1 MRLMTKKAIH
11 WALLCA
17 AACGAASASAQISSD
32 TIKIGVLGD
41 MTGMYAGSGGPGTL
55 LGARM
60 AVEDFGGQI
69 NGKPIEVVVADDQNK
84 PDVGSNIARRWIE
97 NENIDA
103 IVMGSTSSIAL
114 NVSSMLK
121 QHDKI
126 MLISGS
132 GTADLT
138 GKACSPNN
146 FQFVFD
152 TYMLPKA
159 GVSALMSKGFKTFY
173 FITVDYTFGANM
185 QNEAAKFI
193 EAAGGKVLG
202 SVKHP
207 MGTSDFSSF
216 LLQAQASK
224 ADAIVILNAGMDT
237 ANTIKQAKEYRITE
251 SGTGLAVFG
260 LTINTVVAMGLDT
273 AQGLRITTPFYWDR
287 NPETRAW
294 SERFMARNNGVI
306 PTQHNAGAYSAVT
319 HYLKA
324 VQASNSDKGSV
335 VSAQMKATPVND
347 FQMKDVPIRADGQVM
362 RPVYSVQIKKP
373 SESTGPNDLYTVLEE
388 LPAEAVWRPLA
399 EGGCDFVS
407 QAK

>member
-1 MRLMTKKAIH
+1 MQWMTRKAMQYALM
-11 WALLCA
+11 CA
-17 AACGAASASAQISSD
+17 AACGAAAASAQISHD
-32 TIKIGVLGD
+32 TVRIGVLGD
-41 MTGMYAGSGGPGTL
+41 MTGMYAGSGGPGTA
-55 LGARM
+55 LGVRM
-60 AVEDFGGQI
+60 AVEDFGGQV

-97 NENIDA
+97 NEGIDTV
-103 IVMGSTSSIAL
+103 VMASTSSIAL
-114 NVSSMLK
+114 NVSSMVK
-121 QHDKI
+121 QHDKV

-138 GKACSPNN
+138 GKACSPTN

-159 GVSALMSKGFKTFY
+159 GVSSLMSKGFKTFY

-185 QNEAAKFI
+185 QAEATKFI

-237 ANTIKQAKEYRITE
+237 ANTIKQAKEYRITQ
-251 SGTGLAVFG
+251 SGTALAVFG

-273 AQGLRITTPFYWDR
+273 AQGLRITTPFYWGR
-287 NPETRAW
+287 NAETKAW
-294 SERFMARNNGVI
+294 SERFMAKNNGVI

-324 VQASNSDKGSV
+324 IEVVNSDAGSAV
-335 VSAQMKATPVND
+335 AAQMKTTPVND
-347 FQMKDVPIRADGQVM
+347 FQMKNVPIRADGQVM
-362 RPVYSVQIKKP
+362 RPVYSVQIKAP
-373 SESTGPNDLYTVLEE
+373 GESTGPNDLYTVLEE
-388 LPAEAVWRPLA
+388 LPAESVWRPLA
-399 EGGCDFVS
+399 EGGCDFVG
-407 QAK
+407 QGK